1 MNPLNDFI
9 LIVKLF
15 KIFKKQSPDVI
26 LSYAIKPVIWGGLAA
41 KFCKIDFYALITGL
55 GFAFQGTSFKRKLLT
70 SLVVILYRVA
80 LKKSKAVIFQNK
92 DNLNLNMGSQAFRFL
107 YSPQSNILSIH

>member
-1 MNPLNDFI
+1 MNPLNDLI
-9 LIVKLF
+9 LLVKLF

-55 GFAFQGTSFKRKLLT
+55 GFTFQGTSFKRRLLT
-70 SLVVILYRVA
+70 RLVVILY
-80 LKKSKAVIFQNK
+80 
-92 DNLNLNMGSQAFRFL
+92 
-107 YSPQSNILSIH
+107 